1 MSAARP
7 PEGAQHRSAQHEG
20 TPVSAAPGRP
30 KQARPAARQDA
41 AFVSARLLCAAL
53 LMALAGPSWAGRP
66 LTVDDANTADVGD
79 GQVETWVARQGDRSK
94 TWTTA
99 VGVGVFDGVELG
111 ASFARNMRMN
121 ENASALQA
129 KLRLTPSV
137 EGGCNLAAVLG
148 MAHTHGGVGRAH
160 YLNGIATC
168 NLEAFTLHGNLGAS
182 RVVHGGSTLKT
193 WGVAAEKA
201 FGDVTAHLEYFGQQQ
216 SKPTLQAGLR
226 TEIMQNVQLD
236 GSVGRAER
244 QAVFSV
250 GLKFSF

>member
-7 PEGAQHRSAQHEG
+7 PEGARSAAEGEG
-20 TPVSAAPGRP
+20 TLVSAAP
-30 KQARPAARQDA
+30 AARQCGA
-41 AFVSARLLCAAL
+41 IPIGARPLCAAL
-53 LMALAGPSWAGRP
+53 LMALAGTSWAGRP
-66 LTVDDANTADVGD
+66 LTVDDANTADVGG

-99 VGVGVFDGVELG
+99 LGVGVFDGVELG
-111 ASFARNMRMN
+111 ASFARNTTVN
-121 ENASALQA
+121 ENASALQV
-129 KLRLTPSV
+129 KVRLTPSV
-137 EGGCNLAAVLG
+137 EGGCNFGAVLG

-160 YLNGIATC
+160 YVNGIATC

-201 FGDVTAHLEYFGQQQ
+201 FGDVTAHLEVFGQQQ

-226 TEIMQNVQLD
+226 TELMQNVQLD
-236 GSVGRAER
+236 GTVGRAER
-244 QAVFSV
+244 RAVFSV